1 MKTDTP
7 FGLEQAAFQ
16 IKVLHE
22 LMYDVVGD
30 TTASEELEKIINRLW
45 VLLDVAEPL
54 VDGLYQY
61 FSGGASNDRT

>member
-1 MKTDTP
+1 MKLDTP
-7 FGLEQAAFQ
+7 FDFEQTAFQ

-30 TTASEELEKIINRLW
+30 TTAGEDTEKIINRLW
-45 VLLDVAEPL
+45 VLLDVTEPL